1 MAWSSCLPVRSVAG
15 VPELSL
21 SGAIDAPCGEP
32 RRLAGNHAGEEVP
45 GGGGDPGPGLT
56 VYDALMSSDDGMRVV
71 GTIRSIELHT
81 LAAKFQNVTTRQV
94 AKIQLDIERATDE
107 TGAELDIRNLADLH
121 FQGPAELVP
130 RFSTGDRVQIVTSVE
145 SSLHIT
151 SIRPAPLS

>member
-1 MAWSSCLPVRSVAG
+1 MIASMG
-15 VPELSL
+15 
-21 SGAIDAPCGEP
+21 
-32 RRLAGNHAGEEVP
+32 
-45 GGGGDPGPGLT
+45 
-56 VYDALMSSDDGMRVV
+56 SDEGMRVV

-81 LAAKFQNVTTRQV
+81 TQARLQNVTSRQV

-107 TGAELDIRNLADLH
+107 EGEDLDVVNLADIH

-130 RFSTGDRVQIVTSVE
+130 RFHEGDRVQIVTSAE

>member
-1 MAWSSCLPVRSVAG
+1 MIASMG
-15 VPELSL
+15 
-21 SGAIDAPCGEP
+21 
-32 RRLAGNHAGEEVP
+32 
-45 GGGGDPGPGLT
+45 
-56 VYDALMSSDDGMRVV
+56 SDEGMRVV

-81 LAAKFQNVTTRQV
+81 TQARLQNVTSRQV

-107 TGAELDIRNLADLH
+107 EGEDLDVMNLSDLH

-130 RFSTGDRVQIVTSVE
+130 RFHEGDRVQIVTSAE

>member
-1 MAWSSCLPVRSVAG
+1 MG
-15 VPELSL
+15 TM
-21 SGAIDAPCGEP
+21 G
-32 RRLAGNHAGEEVP
+32 
-45 GGGGDPGPGLT
+45 
-56 VYDALMSSDDGMRVV
+56 SDDGMRVV

-81 LAAKFQNVTTRQV
+81 LAAKFQNVAPRQV

-107 TGAELDIRNLADLH
+107 EGEEIDVVNLADLH

-130 RFSTGDRVQIVTSVE
+130 RFSAGDRVQIVTSAE